1 MKIFRTFL
9 TIAIATLAS
18 TATLA
23 EQPEARTFERDGITY
38 RYTATEADGKTVLRG
53 TADGGVPFRL
63 VVTKN
68 KVRGTVGSKYVT
80 FARPKESTSDTAVIA
95 AR

>member
-1 MKIFRTFL
+1 MKFLRTSL
-9 TIAIATLAS
+9 TAAILTLAS
-18 TATLA
+18 TATLG
-23 EQPEARTFERDGITY
+23 EKPEARTFEHDGITY
-38 RYTATEADGKTVLRG
+38 EYTATEMGGRTILRG
-53 TADGGVPFRL
+53 TAEGGAPFRL

-80 FARPKESTSDTAVIA
+80 FARPKTSTSDTAVIA

>member
-9 TIAIATLAS
+9 SAAVLTLAS

-23 EQPEARTFERDGITY
+23 DQPEARTFEHDGITY
-38 RYTATEADGKTVLRG
+38 RYTVTETDGKTVLRG
-53 TADGGVPFRL
+53 TAEGGAPFRL

-80 FARPKESTSDTAVIA
+80 FARPKSATSDTAVIA